1 MAGSAFFWT
10 WWFLLWK
17 LLFNRAVVYQFCVPK
32 VSIMPVN
39 LEIKRNKTMK
49 TVERSVQSSRL
60 SETDKRARVE
70 YRKARR
76 KLINAIMADNADVLS
91 AMQAKEAKR
100 AFALW
105 LKHVMRMKK
114 YWYDNGN
121 DFAKVL
127 GEVSEDGPQSNAL
140 RRFWSVPGG
149 VAAVGSR
156 QKVCFFYCLRCYII
170 IDNQGNERL

>member
-1 MAGSAFFWT
+1 M
-10 WWFLLWK
+10 
-17 LLFNRAVVYQFCVPK
+17 V
-32 VSIMPVN
+32 VN

-60 SETDKRARVE
+60 SETDKRYSEGNEKLERARVE
-70 YRKARR
+70 YRKARK
-76 KLINAIMADNADVLS
+76 KLINAVMADNADVLS

-140 RRFWSVPGG
+140 DAFGASL
-149 VAAVGSR
+149 AESR
-156 QKVCFFYCLRCYII
+156 
-170 IDNQGNERL
+170 